1 MTDLPPAPAGLR
13 FSPPDS
19 DDWTYHAPTDETA
32 PRYAA
37 IDQAAQVCGQQM
49 LQVLATPDR
58 CAAASAFATITEAGR
73 AFALVIGECAP
84 DSADKSA
91 AMRSLRL
98 ARMRANRAVLLCRRA
113 GSADPALVAATMQA
127 YAASVLDLIEEASM
141 QANAA
146 IAIGFAKARR
156 QAAV

>member
-1 MTDLPPAPAGLR
+1 MLDLPPAPAGLR

-49 LQVLATPDR
+49 LQVLATPDT

-113 GSADPALVAATMQA
+113 GAGADRDLVAATMQL
-127 YAASVLDLIEEASM
+127 YATSVLDFIEEASM

-156 QAAV
+156 CP